1 MNYLEYFS
9 EREEK
14 GKYWTAHAQKTLA
27 DPRATIY
34 ECKTAAI
41 GVSGFNKK
49 LEEQLIKKGGRK
61 LKY

>member
-1 MNYLEYFS
+1 MNYLEYTK
-9 EREEK
+9 ELKNKREW
-14 GKYWTAHAQKTLA
+14 WTAHALKTLA

>member
-1 MNYLEYFS
+1 MNYLEYTK
-9 EREEK
+9 EHNRKREW
-14 GKYWTAHAQKTLA
+14 WTAYALKTLA

-41 GVSGFNKK
+41 GVSGFDKK
-49 LEEQLIKKGGRK
+49 LEEQLTKKGGRK